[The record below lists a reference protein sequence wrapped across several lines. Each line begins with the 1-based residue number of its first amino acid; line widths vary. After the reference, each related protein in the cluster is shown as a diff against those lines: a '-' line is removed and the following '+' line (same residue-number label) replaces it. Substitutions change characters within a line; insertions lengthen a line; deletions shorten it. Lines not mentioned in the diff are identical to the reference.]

1 MVDVD
6 RVGGTGARGGM
17 ASRLGVGVR
26 GPPPPPWP
34 AEKRRGYVLP
44 HHRHGGILARF
55 HVWLLLDSRVVD
67 VPMASNPTFVMLSF
81 FNVENSV
88 MLCRLCKYILFQW
101 SFIIVAT

>member
-1 MVDVD
+1 MVKHQCVTEQQMMGLETVD
-6 RVGGTGARGGM
+6 LRDLLR
-17 ASRLGVGVR
+17 
-26 GPPPPPWP
+26 
-34 AEKRRGYVLP
+34 
-44 HHRHGGILARF
+44 
-55 HVWLLLDSRVVD
+55 LLLDSRVVD